1 MVGDT
6 VVAEELT
13 AMRKAFLYEKTH
25 SYNLRTGLPA
35 EMNNTACGM
44 PVRQEI
50 INEFCFFVLSTIC
63 VQNYCFFL
71 RYARKLRKICTI
83 QKNVVIL

>member
-1 MVGDT
+1 MVSDT

-50 INEFCFFVLSTIC
+50 INEDNTVIFG
-63 VQNYCFFL
+63 Q
-71 RYARKLRKICTI
+71 KLLADTNGGVIRFGEFIFSPFSGVKL
-83 QKNVVIL
+83 QK